1 MIKYI
6 KKLKTFIK
14 KNHQLI
20 IAIIIFIF
28 ILNTC
33 VLIKEGLEEED
44 EDEKAERLKR
54 EKEQKKKDK
63 ERQRKLKKVYKI
75 EADANIRQIKNI
87 TQEVDGI
94 YQKQKIGMATK
105 KEKKKAL
112 DLVNK
117 GIRVCDYMLQF
128 FIFRGKA
135 PSNVDDLTD
144 EDLDEMKKEKKKN
157 TGNFIFQMMNLPNDK
172 IMTLV
177 RKLRTQ
183 LIEYKSVLSEKESKG
198 VRFGRGKKKK
208 KKDEKKS
215 SSWSPF

>member
-14 KNHQLI
+14 KNHHLI

-44 EDEKAERLKR
+44 EDEKAERLER

-144 EDLDEMKKEKKKN
+144 EDLDEMKKEKKKS

-183 LIEYKSVLSEKESKG
+183 LIEYKSVLSEKES
-198 VRFGRGKKKK
+198 
-208 KKDEKKS
+208 
-215 SSWSPF
+215 

>member
-44 EDEKAERLKR
+44 EDEKAERLER

-144 EDLDEMKKEKKKN
+144 EDLDEMKKEKKKS

-183 LIEYKSVLSEKESKG
+183 LIEYKSVLSEKES
-198 VRFGRGKKKK
+198 
-208 KKDEKKS
+208 
-215 SSWSPF
+215 

>member
-63 ERQRKLKKVYKI
+63 ERQRKLKKVYKM

-87 TQEVDGI
+87 TQEVDGV

>member
-44 EDEKAERLKR
+44 EDEKAERLER

-144 EDLDEMKKEKKKN
+144 EDLDEMKKEKKKS

>member
-44 EDEKAERLKR
+44 EDEKAERLER
-54 EKEQKKKDK
+54 EKEQRKKDK
-63 ERQRKLKKVYKI
+63 ERQRKLKKVYKM

-87 TQEVDGI
+87 TQDVDGI

-135 PSNVDDLTD
+135 PLNVDNLTD
-144 EDLDEMKKEKKKN
+144 EDLDEMKKKKKKN
-157 TGNFIFQMMNLPNDK
+157 AGNFIFQMMNLPNDK